1 MMSVNVTPD
10 EWEMVSAYLDDQ
22 LPAAEKLIIEQQLGL
37 RPELQSAYHEL
48 RRLKFAFKSLPPKKA
63 PRNYTLSPKEKKEK
77 TSIFQML
84 VPAFGFS
91 SAVAAILLA
100 ITIFFQITPSGSMVS
115 QAPEPAMMA
124 AEQES
129 GQSKTAPG
137 TQPQIITWGSPGGVG
152 FGGGG
157 SGPAYG
163 IGGGAP
169 AAAVEQQTM
178 DDAAKIAGSQDL
190 TAKSL
195 PTGEPTIIEKQVP
208 EQDVPPLPV
217 EQNDLISGIR
227 PAEQR
232 GKILST
238 PPGQPTISPES
249 SDASGRLNFSALQI
263 LLVILTIVFGLSAF
277 FLHRKGK
284 M

>member
-129 GQSKTAPG
+129 GQSKTAPE

-157 SGPAYG
+157 AG
-163 IGGGAP
+163 
-169 AAAVEQQTM
+169 AAVRHMASVEEHR
-178 DDAAKIAGSQDL
+178 
-190 TAKSL
+190 L
-195 PTGEPTIIEKQVP
+195 P
-208 EQDVPPLPV
+208 
-217 EQNDLISGIR
+217 
-227 PAEQR
+227 
-232 GKILST
+232 
-238 PPGQPTISPES
+238 
-249 SDASGRLNFSALQI
+249 RLNSKLWMMQQKLRGARTSLQNPFQ
-263 LLVILTIVFGLSAF
+263 LAN
-277 FLHRKGK
+277 RP
-284 M
+284 